1 MSMIKIEN
9 LTFSYPTSYDNVFE
23 NVSFQVDTDWK
34 LGFVGRNGRGKTTFL
49 NLLLGKYEYSGKI
62 LSSVQFDYFPYPVS
76 DKNRITEDILQE
88 ICPLAEE
95 WELMRE
101 LSYLDVDVDVLWRPF
116 ETLSNGEQTK
126 VLIAA
131 LFLNEG
137 HFLLIDEPTNHLDAK
152 ARKSVAAY
160 LKKKKGFILVS
171 HDRRFLDDGLNPE
184 KLGAVS
190 SYLCDPATA
199 HAEFMLVKNQ
209 YQGET
214 DRRAGHG
221 ALCYQIRQA
230 FPHGEVTAEEANRIG
245 YETAMRWTKGKYQFF
260 VCTHIDKEHIHNHI
274 YYNSTAYDRSRKFR
288 NFIGSS
294 FALRRLS
301 DRVCLEHDLSV
312 IANPKLHSKGRYL
325 HYGQWL
331 GENQKLSQKEQIR
344 LAIDAALTERPED
357 FADFLRRM
365 ETAGIQVKHGRGG
378 VISFLVPGQQRAARF
393 RAATLGDGY
402 GPEDVQAVIDGKAP
416 TRTAPVRRAPAPRR
430 VNLLIDIQER
440 MRQGKGPTYERWAK
454 VYNLKQMAAALQYL
468 KEHQLFEYDDLA
480 AKTDAA
486 TERFHTLAG
495 DIQHTE
501 AELSRVSDL
510 MAAVVQYA
518 KTRPAFDGYKAAKYS
533 RKYLAEHE
541 AELADYRAAKA
552 TMAELLG
559 GEKLPKMDVLKE
571 KRRQLAARKKALY
584 LEYRKAQQ
592 DMRELVAVKGS
603 VDHLRGLT
611 DSQRNKEQAR

>member
-1 MSMIKIEN
+1 M
-9 LTFSYPTSYDNVFE
+9 
-23 NVSFQVDTDWK
+23 
-34 LGFVGRNGRGKTTFL
+34 
-49 NLLLGKYEYSGKI
+49 
-62 LSSVQFDYFPYPVS
+62 
-76 DKNRITEDILQE
+76 
-88 ICPLAEE
+88 
-95 WELMRE
+95 
-101 LSYLDVDVDVLWRPF
+101 
-116 ETLSNGEQTK
+116 
-126 VLIAA
+126 
-131 LFLNEG
+131 
-137 HFLLIDEPTNHLDAK
+137 
-152 ARKSVAAY
+152 
-160 LKKKKGFILVS
+160 
-171 HDRRFLDDGLNPE
+171 
-184 KLGAVS
+184 S
-190 SYLCDPATA
+190 SYLCDPETA
-199 HAEFMLVKNQ
+199 HAEFMLVKGQ
-209 YQGET
+209 YQAET
-214 DRRAGHG
+214 GRTAEQG

-230 FPHGEVTAEEANRIG
+230 FPQGEVTPKEANRIG

-260 VCTHIDKEHIHNHI
+260 VCTHTDKGHIHNHI

-301 DRVCLEHDLSV
+301 DRVCLEHALSV
-312 IANPKLHSKGRYL
+312 VERPKLHSKGRFL
-325 HYGQWL
+325 HYGQWQ
-331 GENQKLSQKEQIR
+331 GEVRPPSQKEQIR
-344 LAIDAALTERPED
+344 CAIDTALSKRPAD

-365 ETAGIQVKHGRGG
+365 EAVGFQVVHGRGG
-378 VISFLVPGQQRAARF
+378 VISFRAPGHDRAARL
-393 RAATLGDGY
+393 RASTLGAGY
-402 GPEDVQAVIDGKAP
+402 GREDIQAVIDGKAP
-416 TRTAPVRRAPAPRR
+416 TRTAPVRRAPTPRR

-440 MRQGKGPTYERWAK
+440 MRQGKGPAYERWAK

-468 KEHQLFEYDDLA
+468 KEQQLYEYDDLA

-495 DIQHTE
+495 DIQQTE

-571 KRRQLAARKKALY
+571 NRRQLAARKKALY

-611 DSQRNKEQAR
+611 DNQRNKEQAR

>member
-1 MSMIKIEN
+1 MPTATTYYKKHKISKGETIAQS
-9 LTFSYPTSYDNVFE
+9 LKE
-23 NVSFQVDTDWK
+23 
-34 LGFVGRNGRGKTTFL
+34 R
-49 NLLLGKYEYSGKI
+49 
-62 LSSVQFDYFPYPVS
+62 FDYGQNP
-76 DKNRITEDILQE
+76 DKTEGGELISSYGCDHMTAD
-88 ICPLAEE
+88 AE
-95 WELMRE
+95 
-101 LSYLDVDVDVLWRPF
+101 
-116 ETLSNGEQTK
+116 
-126 VLIAA
+126 
-131 LFLNEG
+131 
-137 HFLLIDEPTNHLDAK
+137 FLLSKAKYKAATGREQRRDAD
-152 ARKSVAAY
+152 V
-160 LKKKKGFILVS
+160 
-171 HDRRFLDDGLNPE
+171 
-184 KLGAVS
+184 
-190 SYLCDPATA
+190 
-199 HAEFMLVKNQ
+199 
-209 YQGET
+209 
-214 DRRAGHG
+214 
-221 ALCYQIRQA
+221 LCYQIRQS
-230 FPHGEVTAEEANRIG
+230 FKPGEITPEEANRIG

-301 DRVCLEHDLSV
+301 DRVCLEYDLSV
-312 IANPKLHSKGRYL
+312 ITNPKLHSKGRYL

-344 LAIDAALTERPED
+344 LAIDAALTEHPED

-393 RAATLGDGY
+393 RASTLGDGY

-416 TRTAPVRRAPAPRR
+416 TRTAPARRTPAPRR

-440 MRQGKGPTYERWAK
+440 MRQGKGPAYERWAK

-495 DIQHTE
+495 DIQQTE

-518 KTRPAFDGYKAAKYS
+518 KTRPAFDGYKAAKYN

-559 GEKLPKMDVLKE
+559 GEKLPKMAELKE

-584 LEYRKAQQ
+584 ADYRTAQEQ
-592 DMRELVAVKGS
+592 MRQAVAVKANI
-603 VDHLRGLT
+603 DHLLGVT
-611 DSQRNKEQAR
+611 DGQRRKEQER